1 MNDNAMQSEFW
12 NGPVGELWAG
22 RQDVVDNTLRKIG
35 EALTEFAAPAPG
47 MRILDIGCGA
57 GTSTLALAA
66 AAAPGTALGL
76 DVSAPMIAAAKARGV
91 PPNTAFILADAANHR
106 FEQEFDLAYSRFGVM
121 FFTDPA
127 AAFANIRKALKPGGR
142 LAFVCWRAYEENQ
155 WARDVFEAA
164 LDLLPPQEPTD
175 PLAPG
180 PFALADR
187 RRLKTIL
194 ARAGFQDVR
203 VSALDTVMMLG
214 ATAQDAAYEV
224 LQLGPLSRAARELDD
239 EVRAQIRDRVRPVL
253 ESFKTRAGITPAA
266 ACWLVGAVG

>member
-1 MNDNAMQSEFW
+1 MNGNAMQSEFW

-35 EALTEFAAPAPG
+35 EALMEFAAPAPG

-66 AAAPGTALGL
+66 AAAPGSAVGL
-76 DVSAPMIAAAKARGV
+76 DVSAPMIAAAKAR
-91 PPNTAFILADAANHR
+91 TAPANASFILADAASHR
-106 FEQEFDLAYSRFGVM
+106 FESEFDLVYSRFGVM
-121 FFTDPA
+121 FFSDPA
-127 AAFANIRKALKPGGR
+127 AAFANIRAALKPGGR

-155 WARDVFEAA
+155 WARSVFDAA

-203 VSALDTVMMLG
+203 VTALDTVMMLG
-214 ATAQDAAYEV
+214 KTAQDAAHEV

-239 EVRAQIRDRVRPVL
+239 AVRAKIRERVRPVL
-253 ESFKTRAGITPAA
+253 ESFKTQAGITPAA
-266 ACWLVGAVG
+266 ACWLVGARG